1 MYLLICDQRHQTP
14 SWIQLDISL
23 CLGILSRII
32 FSFWVQS
39 VKYTN
44 STRLL
49 RFDCF
54 FLLHIQW
61 SVVCLFSYASCSRSL
76 SFLKIL
82 KTWEAQFI
90 CCFFP
95 LPEESSSTKSSFSW
109 ISGTLLSDIPKI
121 EVTSVLA
128 WLFCKWNCECD
139 CFKTLLAQKKKM
151 IWRSKMLQLVIII
164 IFDAFP
170 KVHTVLATQIWIF
183 KIVFFFGN
191 HQPLLV
197 YLISPIFLFTALS
210 ADSSVKI

>member
-1 MYLLICDQRHQTP
+1 MVQIHTHLTHTWYLYLLIWNQRHQTP
-14 SWIQLDISL
+14 SWIQLDISQ
-23 CLGILSRII
+23 CLKILSKTI

-128 WLFCKWNCECD
+128 WLFCKWNCECN
-139 CFKTLLAQKKKM
+139 CFKTLLARKTKM
-151 IWRSKMLQLVIII
+151 IGRFKMLQTYYYYYLRHVPQGTHCLGNSNLY
-164 IFDAFP
+164 FQN
-170 KVHTVLATQIWIF
+170 L
-183 KIVFFFGN
+183 FFYSRDINRCWF
-191 HQPLLV
+191 
-197 YLISPIFLFTALS
+197 I
-210 ADSSVKI
+210 